1 MPTIEQLRIKARLQ
15 GVQIQQSQLK
25 TRSGDL
31 WKCSFQPGR
40 LFTRQELFN
49 FLEQE

>member
-1 MPTIEQLRIKARLQ
+1 MPTIEQLKIKARLR
-15 GVQIQQSQLK
+15 GAEIQQSKLK
-25 TRSGDL
+25 TRAGDL
-31 WKCSFQPGR
+31 WRCSDQPGR